1 MRSIVLL
8 LFAVG
13 YLSGCQDEQESLN
26 KPKKGS
32 VNPEAQMNGDND
44 EDSGETDNE
53 DSSDNQRRRQTYIP
67 GIKSPINKM
76 NVEEYIR
83 NYLALLRTATADRP
97 INLVQKYKV
106 AGKIDGGKF
115 LHAFPND
122 QNEHVM
128 INLGLDVVQAEL
140 NKESTYTTDKAFK
153 RWKKFNKSEKSA
165 IGLLFLETL
174 VHELGKMN
182 SQTN

>member
-1 MRSIVLL
+1 MSLRSIVLL

-13 YLSGCQDEQESLN
+13 YLSGCQDEQESLDG
-26 KPKKGS
+26 PKKG
-32 VNPEAQMNGDND
+32 PEAQMNGGND
-44 EDSGETDNE
+44 EDSGETDHE

-76 NVEEYIR
+76 NVEEYTR
-83 NYLALLRTATADRP
+83 NYLALLKTATANRP
-97 INLVQKYKV
+97 ITLVQKYEV

-115 LHAFPND
+115 LHAFPDD

-128 INLGLDVVQAEL
+128 INLGFHIVQAEL
-140 NKESTYTTDKAFK
+140 NKKSTYTTDKAYK
-153 RWKKFNKSEKSA
+153 RWKKYDTSEKSA
-165 IGLLFLETL
+165 LGLLFLETL